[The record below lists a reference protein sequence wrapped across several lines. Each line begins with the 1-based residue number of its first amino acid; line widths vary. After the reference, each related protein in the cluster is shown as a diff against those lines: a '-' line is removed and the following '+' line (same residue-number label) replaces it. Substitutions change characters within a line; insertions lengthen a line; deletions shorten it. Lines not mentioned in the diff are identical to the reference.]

1 MYRARV
7 LCIGLDVGG
16 TGARGALARSGTVL
30 ATAQSDLPVHIGAEG
45 ISFEQVER
53 ALRPVVESLLAQA
66 GTGPVDAIAAGIT
79 GFLMLG
85 KELRVRLPQALS
97 QISGAAEVT
106 LSSDMLT
113 SYAGALGLGGGAVIA
128 AGTGAVALG
137 TDMKGTWKRVDGW
150 GYLLGDTGGGSWLG
164 RAGLQAAL
172 RALDGRPGGS
182 PVLLAA
188 VEERFGDAASLVHEL
203 ATRPDRAGLMAG
215 FVPAVAAAADNG
227 DDVAVRLL
235 AQAGAELAHSA
246 LAALPDDAPA
256 VVAPT
261 GNLFQAGAA
270 LRAAFADTVRSRA
283 VLAEPLGTAVDG
295 ALRLAAASLT
305 ASLPLNAPLDHTR
318 HRGR

>member
-1 MYRARV
+1 VYGARV
-7 LCIGLDVGG
+7 WCIGLDVGG
-16 TGARGALARSGTVL
+16 TGARGALARSGAVA
-30 ATAQSDLPVHIGAEG
+30 ATAHSDVPVHIGSEG
-45 ISFEQVER
+45 ISFEQVDR
-53 ALRPVVESLLAQA
+53 ALRPVVESLLAAA
-66 GTGPVDAIAAGIT
+66 GTGRVDAIAAGVT

-85 KELRVRLPQALS
+85 EDLRVRLPKALS
-97 QISGAAEVT
+97 EISGAAAVT

-113 SYAGALGLGGGAVIA
+113 SYTGALGLNGGAVIA

-137 TDMKGTWKRVDGW
+137 TDMRGTWKRVDGW
-150 GYLLGDTGGGSWLG
+150 GYLVGDTGGGSWLG

-182 PVLLAA
+182 PELLSA
-188 VEERFGDAASLVHEL
+188 VEERFGDAASLVREL

-215 FVPAVAAAADNG
+215 FVPAVAAAAAGG

-246 LAALPDDAPA
+246 LAAIPADAPA

-261 GNLFQAGAA
+261 GNLFQAGEA

-283 VLAEPLGTAVDG
+283 VLAEPLGTSVDG

-305 ASLPLNAPLDHTR
+305 GTLPPNAPLEVTPFPR
-318 HRGR
+318 